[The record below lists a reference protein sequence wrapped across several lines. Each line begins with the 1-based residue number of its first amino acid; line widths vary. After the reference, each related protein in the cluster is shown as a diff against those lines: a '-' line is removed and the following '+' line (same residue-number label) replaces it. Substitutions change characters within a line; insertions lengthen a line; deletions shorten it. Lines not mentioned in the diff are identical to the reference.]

1 MEVGGVDFN
10 LARLDKDVTPHNQG
24 LAHRTSREDVL

>member
-10 LARLDKDVTPHNQG
+10 LARLDKDVRKWTPG
-24 LAHRTSREDVL
+24 KKKKLFS